1 MIPDWSR
8 LAPNRP
14 LNPGDAAYVPRP
26 VGAPRIADWLN
37 MGRSPLLVVGPVG
50 VGKSTELAFA
60 AQALKTNRIVCS
72 VPLDRLENMRTLT
85 AERALLRIA
94 GQLGVIAQNNYSVV
108 FHPQLSNE
116 LYAAFGQTSPS
127 SGTPQQRN
135 AEDLIG
141 LVLGEL
147 RQSNNKIK
155 ITLLIDGLEKTPPA
169 PAQLV
174 FDALQRLQSRRGVE
188 IVVVVP
194 WHAAYGPGA
203 ETVIVPGEKLV
214 VVPPVEV
221 EGTTGPAGVEF
232 LRDVA
237 VRRLKLDETALARAP
252 AHFGEPQG
260 ILDQCARWSGGVP
273 RSFLQL
279 LADAASYARVTDGE
293 DWPGPDHVAQAVAD
307 QRESFRRLLTPGDD
321 AALTEVDGTDGRNMS
336 LDQKLRMLSHGVLL
350 ERREDSQPVMRP
362 HPIVRLLL

>member
-14 LNPGDAAYVPRP
+14 LDPGDAAYVPRP
-26 VGAPRIADWLN
+26 VGAPRIADWILA
-37 MGRSPLLVVGPVG
+37 GRSTLLVVGPVG

-72 VPLDRLENMRTLT
+72 VPLDRVENMRTLT

-94 GQLGVIAQNNYSVV
+94 GQLGLVAQNTYGVQ

-116 LYAAFGQTSPS
+116 LFIASGVTSPI
-127 SGTPQQRN
+127 SGAPQQRS
-135 AEDLIG
+135 AEDLTG

-147 RQSNNKIK
+147 WQKNKSK
-155 ITLLIDGLEKTPPA
+155 VTLLIDGLEKTPPA

-174 FDALQRLQSRRGVE
+174 FDTLQRLQFKYRIEV
-188 IVVVVP
+188 VVVVP

-203 ETVIVPGEKLV
+203 ETVIAPGEKLV
-214 VVPPVEV
+214 IVPPVEV
-221 EGTTGPAGVEF
+221 EGMSGPEGVEF
-232 LRDVA
+232 LRNVV
-237 VRRLKLDETALARAP
+237 VRRLKLDGTALAQAP
-252 AHFGEPQG
+252 AHFSDPRGV
-260 ILDQCARWSGGVP
+260 LDQCALWSGGIP

-293 DWPGPDHVAQAVAD
+293 DWPGPTHVAQAVAD

-321 AALTEVDGTDGRNMS
+321 VALTEVDGTDGRNMS

-350 ERREDSQPVMRP
+350 ERREDNQPVMRP